1 MSKTTLSSAVSSA
14 TNQNITV
21 LNVQLIRNVTSA
33 EEKSNHSLNY
43 LAVIHGSEVLKL
55 DTKENIRQ
63 YIGDIDSKRTMV
75 HKDIETTLIEDP
87 TRFVEL
93 NTGACVVCS
102 GIKVDDDKVA
112 LHDASLINGGQTK
125 SEIERYF
132 KSLQED
138 EDIRFPVE
146 ELPISLRLEI
156 IVEKDLEVRKQI
168 AIARNTMNPVK
179 NISKAGSLG
188 KLDDLYESMI
198 LHNPDWQIQKTETD
212 INNLKTQKVIQVCR
226 LFTPHDLLAGGEVKA
241 YANAEACLMD
251 FCKWYDTKDK
261 NNHSADL
268 YNFTVSKAPIFWEEY
283 LRWDNNPKWKGKR
296 LNEVYETS
304 KKRPAK
310 KLSDGT
316 WKDFATGIIFPM
328 LSGLRHFVHAGDKN
342 ILGSPNNTWEYVRP
356 GDDVFDEDEYI
367 KTAINELRDNKYNP
381 LTMGRNRQTYTVLE
395 SDPKNIRRFLDRAVN
410 K

>member
-1 MSKTTLSSAVSSA
+1 MSKSTLGSPVSGT
-14 TNQNITV
+14 TNQKITV
-21 LNVQLIRNVTSA
+21 LSVQLIRNVTSA

-43 LAVIHGSEVLKL
+43 LAVIHGSEVSKL
-55 DTKENIRQ
+55 DTEENIRQ
-63 YIGDIDSKRTMV
+63 YIGEQESRRTMV

-102 GIKVDDDKVA
+102 GIKIEDDQVT

-125 SEIERYF
+125 REIERYF

-138 EDIRFPVE
+138 EDNMYPIE

-156 IVEKDLEVRKQI
+156 IVEKDLDVRKRI

-188 KLDDLYESMI
+188 KLDDLEASMI
-198 LHNPDWQIQKTETD
+198 RHNSDWKIQKTETD
-212 INNLKTQKVIQVCR
+212 IDNLKTQKVIQVCR
-226 LFTPHDLLAGGEVKA
+226 LFTPHELLAGGEVKA

-251 FCKWYDTKDK
+251 FCKWHDTRNSNKQ
-261 NNHSADL
+261 NAEL
-268 YNFTVSKAPIFWEEY
+268 YNFTTKMAPIFWEEY
-283 LRWDNNPKWKGKR
+283 LRWDSNPKWKGKR

-316 WKDFATGIIFPM
+316 WKDFATGIMFPM
-328 LSGLRHFVHAGDKN
+328 LSGLRHFVYSGDKN
-342 ILGSPNNTWEYVRP
+342 VLGSSDNTWDYIRP

-367 KTAINELRDNKYNP
+367 LTAIKELRLNKYNP
-381 LTMGRNRQTYTVLE
+381 LTMGRNAQTYSVLE
-395 SDPKNIRRFLDRAVN
+395 SDPKTIRRFLDRAKN